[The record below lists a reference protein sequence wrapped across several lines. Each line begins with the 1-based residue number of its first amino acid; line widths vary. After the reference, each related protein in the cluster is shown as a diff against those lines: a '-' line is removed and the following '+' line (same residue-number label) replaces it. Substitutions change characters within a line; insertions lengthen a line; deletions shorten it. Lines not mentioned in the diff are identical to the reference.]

1 MYRAFADA
9 KLPGG
14 EVVYLTLD
22 IHPQTLPKVTSPL
35 GSPAFSVWVRVPSGA
50 PSPEQAIDRLLR
62 FFYRQNV
69 EFCNT
74 RGIKII

>member
-50 PSPEQAIDRLLR
+50 PKKEPAFDFSQKQVPLAHCQEL
-62 FFYRQNV
+62 
-69 EFCNT
+69 
-74 RGIKII
+74 G